1 MKLFSYLDIA
11 IIWSLMLIFLISRVY
26 HLIIIDDYDYVIIAV
41 TVFRSPVLWVSETI
55 S

>member
-1 MKLFSYLDIA
+1 MKLFSYLDIV

-26 HLIIIDDYDYVIIAV
+26 HLIIIYDYVIIAV